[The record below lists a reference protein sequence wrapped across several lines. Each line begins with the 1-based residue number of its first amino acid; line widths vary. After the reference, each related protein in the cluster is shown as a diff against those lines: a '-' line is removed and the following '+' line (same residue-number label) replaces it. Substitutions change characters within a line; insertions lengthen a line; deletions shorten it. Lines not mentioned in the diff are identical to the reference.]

1 MSAIDLH
8 DVARHFDNKDDD
20 VNPYFVCDGV
30 SIAAFN
36 AYVRGQE
43 RLRVGLR
50 FLQLSGDGR
59 LLIVEL
65 PNSTVHESTAWEFG
79 SEFNRATGNDREVA
93 RRGATTVSR
102 DALPDKEADAS
113 FGPRRTT
120 PHRNAPPQGR
130 TIADW
135 LTLVVEVGLSQTWP
149 QLIAAATW
157 WCGYP
162 GIEYI
167 LLLKVSADATRFEY
181 RFYDIVTPGVLPD
194 VPTRGFQQSIRP
206 DPRAINIEFNMR
218 RILSIPPNQPL
229 PPGVN
234 QVAVVNLR
242 DIMDSEQDYTYHA
255 NASTCVKS
263 KCTAVTKV
271 TSFTDVTPSDEDEL
285 KAAVARQPES
295 VAIEADQPEFQFYK
309 SGVFHRSCG
318 TKLDHGVLV
327 VGYGTKDGDKYW
339 KVKNSW
345 GEEWGAA
352 GFIGP

>member
-1 MSAIDLH
+1 
-8 DVARHFDNKDDD
+8 
-20 VNPYFVCDGV
+20 
-30 SIAAFN
+30 
-36 AYVRGQE
+36 
-43 RLRVGLR
+43 
-50 FLQLSGDGR
+50 
-59 LLIVEL
+59 
-65 PNSTVHESTAWEFG
+65 
-79 SEFNRATGNDREVA
+79 
-93 RRGATTVSR
+93 
-102 DALPDKEADAS
+102 
-113 FGPRRTT
+113 
-120 PHRNAPPQGR
+120 
-130 TIADW
+130 
-135 LTLVVEVGLSQTWP
+135 
-149 QLIAAATW
+149 
-157 WCGYP
+157 
-162 GIEYI
+162 
-167 LLLKVSADATRFEY
+167 
-181 RFYDIVTPGVLPD
+181 
-194 VPTRGFQQSIRP
+194 
-206 DPRAINIEFNMR
+206 MR

>member
-1 MSAIDLH
+1 MIAGAWDGTTSTASSYTPTKRQKLSQPSGATMTATAAPTTAIPTTVSTASAVASAAVTLPTTADDIRHFMSAIDLH

-79 SEFNRATGNDREVA
+79 REFYRATVNDREVA
-93 RRGATTVSR
+93 SRGSMTASR

-157 WCGYP
+157 WCGYA

-242 DIMDSEQDYTYHA
+242 DIMDS
-255 NASTCVKS
+255 V
-263 KCTAVTKV
+263 
-271 TSFTDVTPSDEDEL
+271 
-285 KAAVARQPES
+285 
-295 VAIEADQPEFQFYK
+295 I
-309 SGVFHRSCG
+309 RS
-318 TKLDHGVLV
+318 
-327 VGYGTKDGDKYW
+327 
-339 KVKNSW
+339 
-345 GEEWGAA
+345 
-352 GFIGP
+352 I